1 MTFLSRDDAQQQYNG
16 CLVEYNGTL
25 GFIREVVSQPDG
37 SVKLAFKAMD
47 VRNSVLIDP
56 DPDAVLCPT
65 TPYRLGYVQYTDS
78 IANYMH
84 RSPRRQYQIGW
95 SESNVNGFS
104 VQSLMRMNTRLL
116 DNLLGKYPKYAE
128 AVKLS
133 AENDGTVA
141 FDRMFAV
148 SQGSILCYKGQGL
161 VRMTNP
167 MAPDWSKLSRYESFL
182 RPLMEA

>member
-1 MTFLSRDDAQQQYNG
+1 MTLLSRDDAVQQYNG

-25 GFIREVVSQPDG
+25 GFIREVVSQADG
-37 SVKLAFKAMD
+37 SVKLAFKALD
-47 VRNSVLIDP
+47 IRNSVLIDP
-56 DPDAVLCPT
+56 DPDTVLCPA

-78 IANYMH
+78 AANYMH
-84 RSPRRQYQIGW
+84 RSPRRQYQVGW
-95 SESNVNGFS
+95 SESNVSGFS
-104 VQSLMRMNTRLL
+104 TQSLIRMGTRLS

-133 AENDGTVA
+133 AENGGTVA

-148 SQGSILCYKGQGL
+148 TEGVILCYKGSGL
-161 VRMTNP
+161 VRMSNP
-167 MAPDWSKLSRYESFL
+167 MAVDWSKLARYQSIL